1 MKRGDYA
8 ITSDVL
14 VEIIEESIRIFWRF
28 VRADKDCSSTNAKC
42 RKWPPHVELQNP
54 EDSELLM
61 EVRANLQKVS
71 SCQSIFFIP
80 SIEYCSID

>member
-14 VEIIEESIRIFWRF
+14 VEIIEESIRIFWQF
-28 VRADKDCSSTNAKC
+28 VRADKDCSNANVKC
-42 RKWPPHVELQNP
+42 RKAPHHVELQNP

-61 EVRANLQKVS
+61 QVRANLQKVS
-71 SCQSIFFIP
+71 SVDHFFHTLYRILL
-80 SIEYCSID
+80 ID